1 MPGAVQVVRESRRS
15 RSRPSERALASLLQN
30 AHALSDGLQSQDGR
44 RFWVVYPG
52 RLSSRAGPDFRD
64 SVIAT
69 ETGEL
74 LTGDIELHLDA
85 SDWNSHRHHLD
96 PNYNGVILHV
106 ALSPRAVESSP
117 QQSRTRAP
125 VVSLEPVMEE
135 LTRAKRPAVTVVDR
149 LKGLGQTGL
158 EGLLDHAGDQRFY
171 ARSRGFAMG
180 LDSGDPDEA
189 LYGALMEGLGYASN
203 RKPFRE
209 LSRIVTF
216 ESLRALRHEPG
227 STRLPAVKAT
237 LVRAAGLLDHV
248 EPPCKAARLTAL
260 LTHLPRTRVMDAG
273 NWRLFRVRPANH
285 PVRRLAGAA
294 HLMDGFIETGLVLGL
309 ENEVSRG
316 DLRALLRRL
325 TVTPFIGSGRA
336 SELAVSVVLPFMYAW
351 AGLRRERSLQRRSL
365 ELYRRSPGPAGNEIT
380 REMKRLLSPEIEAV
394 STTGARRHQGLI
406 HLYRAIAGRVS
417 T

>member
-15 RSRPSERALASLLQN
+15 RSRPTERALASLWQN

-74 LTGDIELHLDA
+74 LTGDIELHVDA

-125 VVSLEPVMEE
+125 VVSLKPVMEE
-135 LTRAKRPAVTVVDR
+135 LTSAKRPAVTVVDR
-149 LKGLGQTGL
+149 LKGLGQKGL

-209 LSRIVTF
+209 LSRIVPF

-227 STRLPAVKAT
+227 STRLPALKAT
-237 LVRAAGLLDHV
+237 LARAAGLLYHV
-248 EPPCKAARLTAL
+248 EPP
-260 LTHLPRTRVMDAG
+260 P
-273 NWRLFRVRPANH
+273 VRPQ
-285 PVRRLAGAA
+285 
-294 HLMDGFIETGLVLGL
+294 
-309 ENEVSRG
+309 S
-316 DLRALLRRL
+316 
-325 TVTPFIGSGRA
+325 
-336 SELAVSVVLPFMYAW
+336 
-351 AGLRRERSLQRRSL
+351 
-365 ELYRRSPGPAGNEIT
+365 
-380 REMKRLLSPEIEAV
+380 
-394 STTGARRHQGLI
+394 
-406 HLYRAIAGRVS
+406 
-417 T
+417 